1 MSYETE
7 HQTNQRLF
15 RNLKSGKEYETL
27 IPKSNCKRIDGGKGN
42 TSYSVDQMAQVVD
55 KYYDQMAKVAKK
67 LKSSSLKNTCQNI
80 QEFAYWNFQYKL
92 DMGDQLL
99 RSPACS
105 FASRVDGI
113 DCKSYSI
120 IVASILQNLGI
131 KSYFRRV
138 TYRSD
143 KPYSHVYNVIPK
155 DQKTGSLANGYYVID
170 GTINLSVETEPYYFT
185 KQDKLMELD
194 HFILNAPPK
203 GLGNS
208 TLPFS
213 NYELEYARQRGVS
226 QAQLQH
232 IAKAQRSGL
241 GADWVD
247 SGMDII
253 GSSDSGF
260 LKGVTD
266 FFKDF
271 NISSII
277 SQIGCL
283 GGSGFTDSA
292 FKPITELL
300 IESLNADIKGINTY
314 LGKIDGVTKIPKITI
329 FGKANGFT
337 EVPNKQVFANLVR
350 STFLKYLW
358 YECLYEERKRDDWN
372 SCSTENFNV
381 PINFLKY
388 NIGAVLDAL
397 GAWLD
402 KNFDTE
408 TDTSSLIKFE
418 KARGNFN
425 QIING
430 KDLHFSSAGPEMW
443 IDETG
448 ASKLGSNVWYRGVT
462 NRYSKYARKRFN
474 PKKGATIPFFEI
486 TDDLKNFLTNPQ
498 TIKGNSGKFNI
509 QKFVTDLVNTATI
522 FQGGLQ
528 PGGNQNT
535 GGNGSN
541 ENGSGTNYTSDT
553 AGASPAKM
561 AGVVLLL
568 AGAGYAITQFKNK
581 PNKTTK

>member
-1 MSYETE
+1 MSYEKE
-7 HQTNQRLF
+7 TNIRLY
-15 RNLKSGKEYETL
+15 RQIKPGKQYETL

-42 TSYSVDQMAQVVD
+42 TSYSVEQMAKVVQ

-67 LKSSSLKNTCQNI
+67 LKTSSLKNTCQNI

-92 DMGDQLL
+92 DNGDQLL

-105 FASRVDGI
+105 FASRSLGI

-138 TYRSD
+138 AYSSE
-143 KPYSHVYNVIPK
+143 KPYSHVYNIIPK
-155 DQKTGSLANGYYVID
+155 DQKTGNLDKGHYTID
-170 GTINLSVETEPYYFT
+170 GTLNLSVETEPYYFT

-226 QAQLQH
+226 IEQLQQL
-232 IAKAQRSGL
+232 AKSQRSGL
-241 GADWVD
+241 GEGWIET
-247 SGMDII
+247 GT
-253 GSSDSGF
+253 GF

-271 NISSII
+271 NISNLLGN
-277 SQIGCL
+277 IGCI
-283 GGSGFTDSA
+283 GGSGFTSGA

-300 IESLNADIKGINTY
+300 IESLNHDIKSINNNLDLINTSPTA
-314 LGKIDGVTKIPKITI
+314 GR
-329 FGKANGFT
+329 FFSR
-337 EVPNKQVFANLVR
+337 LVR
-350 STFLKYLW
+350 QIFLKYLW
-358 YECLYEERKRDDWN
+358 YECLYEEYKRDGWN
-372 SCSTENFNV
+372 SCSTKNFDV
-381 PINFLKY
+381 PINFLRY

-397 GAWLD
+397 SAWID
-402 KNFDTE
+402 KNFDAS
-408 TDTSSLIKFE
+408 TDTDADAGWFGPFVAKFE
-418 KARGNFN
+418 KASGNFD
-425 QIING
+425 QEILG
-430 KDLHFSSAGPEMW
+430 KKLLFSAAGPAMW

-448 ASKLGSNVWYRGVT
+448 ASTKGSNVWYRGVT
-462 NRYSKYARKRFN
+462 HRYIKHSKKIFT
-474 PKKGATIPFFEI
+474 PKQGVVIPFFEI

-498 TIKGNSGKFNI
+498 TIKGNSGKFNV

-522 FQGGLQ
+522 FQGSLQ

-541 ENGSGTNYTSDT
+541 QNGSGTNYTSDT
-553 AGASPAKM
+553 AGASPTKM

-568 AGAGYAITQFKNK
+568 AGAGYAITQLKNK